1 MKKNTMVQIGHGYG
15 SEWQLLRFLGHHRDL
30 LESEITK
37 QLKLSNGS
45 HFKWLDFEFGDR
57 TKSISGDEEI
67 KGLNFLKKLVFLKN
81 ITSMPI
87 PFDEYPSGWQNS
99 QSWDAIVII
108 NDTVY
113 LVEAK
118 AHIDEIS
125 VNEENNGGKSQEQIF
140 SFMSEQLKAFGCTA
154 DIKKE
159 KWLGK
164 YYQMANRLAVA
175 AYLNNKGIPT
185 KVLYIYF
192 ENGYYKRGLDGKEP
206 IIKDANRQKF
216 ENEIKTEKD
225 ELGIAN
231 DKKINELLC
240 EVFINANPK

>member
-1 MKKNTMVQIGHGYG
+1 MAQIGHGYG
-15 SEWQLLRFLGHHRDL
+15 SEWQLLRFLGHHREL

-45 HFKWLDFEFGDR
+45 HFKWLDFGFGDR

-67 KGLNFLKKLVFLKN
+67 KGLNFLKN

-87 PFDEYPSGWQNS
+87 SFDEYPSGWGKKYP
-99 QSWDAIVII
+99 SWDAIVII
-108 NDTVY
+108 NDIVY

-125 VNEENNGGKSQEQIF
+125 GNKNNGGESQEQIF
-140 SFMSEQLKAFGCTA
+140 SFMSEQLKAFGCTTI
-154 DIKKE
+154 IKKE

-164 YYQMANRLAVA
+164 YFQMANRLAVA

-192 ENGYYKRGLDGKEP
+192 ENGYYKRGLNG
-206 IIKDANRQKF
+206 
-216 ENEIKTEKD
+216 ENLSLKTLTESSLKMK
-225 ELGIAN
+225 L
-231 DKKINELLC
+231 KKRRMS
-240 EVFINANPK
+240 